1 MVQRR
6 SAERRRMARHDE
18 LAARA
23 GNVGAADACPRR
35 GSSQLE
41 GLTLTRRRDSV
52 SARRVYGLLLDYD
65 S

>member
-1 MVQRR
+1 MVQRW

-23 GNVGAADACPRR
+23 GNVGAADVRPRHNDSR
-35 GSSQLE
+35 GE
-41 GLTLTRRRDSV
+41 KLTLARRRDWV